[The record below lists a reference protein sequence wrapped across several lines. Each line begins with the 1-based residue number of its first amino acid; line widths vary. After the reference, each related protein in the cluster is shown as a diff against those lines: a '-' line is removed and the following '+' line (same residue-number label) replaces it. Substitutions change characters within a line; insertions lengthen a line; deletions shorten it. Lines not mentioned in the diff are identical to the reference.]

1 MNNEEFNDN
10 LFFVFEKLLMDK
22 ELAEKFAKCK
32 TEDELYNF
40 CLKIKGGYTKEEWKK
55 FAEIVYRLTI
65 DKENDKILLDNDLEE
80 IGGGN
85 MANNI
90 GKKALS
96 GTLAAL
102 TAATALQIGSV
113 NVSAASSSS
122 KPRTSISQKS
132 SSSKWRRVIKGVLIG
147 AGVAA
152 VAAALGYGVYRFVE
166 YKKNDT
172 TKNQPKPN
180 VDQSRIGVKK
190 DQILG
195 IKNLG
200 NSCYL
205 NAIAQQITSDPGLR
219 KRILDDCAD
228 NHPGQE
234 KLFAAV
240 QELVK
245 CAVNGRHGIKMSEDD
260 KNTLKSSLLDGDI
273 YDGNQQDAE
282 EYLNHIVKT
291 LYPEQG
297 TAIVSSIEIPK
308 ITGKT
313 ISVQDMVDHGGGFS
327 VDRAIGQL
335 MKSKDVEDAGFKA
348 DLEAIQENY
357 PRSKEPGK
365 KSNGS
370 TREDA
375 YRQYV
380 IFNTHQLGPKV
391 TFNSGKP
398 LKMLTKKERR
408 SGKLLFDGKF
418 YPSEGG
424 RVYIPIKRFGQDD
437 KGRKYKDQT
446 FVDVPEELTIGG
458 KNYRFV
464 GSVLHVGDGLN
475 SGHYKS
481 YTSDDGKKF
490 RSFDDSFSREVD
502 KSKVLEETGENGTIV
517 IYQLGDS

>member
-1 MNNEEFNDN
+1 MINAEEFNDN

-22 ELAEKFAKCK
+22 EIAEEFAKCK

-40 CLKIKGGYTKEEWKK
+40 CLEIKGGYTKEEWKK
-55 FAEIVYRLTI
+55 FAEIVYGLTI
-65 DKENDKILLDNDLEE
+65 DKENDKILLDNDLEK

-102 TAATALQIGSV
+102 TAATMLQIGSV
-113 NVSAASSSS
+113 NALAASSSS
-122 KPRTSISQKS
+122 KPSTSVSQKS
-132 SSSKWRRVIKGVLIG
+132 SSSKWRRIIKGVLIG

-190 DQILG
+190 GQTQVSVHG

-205 NAIAQQITSDPGLR
+205 NAVAQQIVSDPGLR
-219 KRILDDCAD
+219 NRILDDRVD

-234 KLFAAV
+234 KLFDAV
-240 QELVK
+240 QKLVK
-245 CAVNGRHGIKMSEDD
+245 CAVSSRHGVEMSEDD
-260 KNTLKSSLLDGDI
+260 KKVLISSLGAAGI

-291 LYPEQG
+291 LYPKQG
-297 TAIVSSIEIPK
+297 TAVVSSIEIPK
-308 ITGKT
+308 IPGKT
-313 ISVQDMVDHGGGFS
+313 ISVQDMVNHGGGFS

-335 MKSKDVEDAGFKA
+335 VRSGDEDFKK
-348 DLEAIQENY
+348 IQEIL
-357 PRSKEPGK
+357 PR
-365 KSNGS
+365 NS
-370 TREDA
+370 TSDRSLRNEI
-375 YRQYV
+375 YRGY
-380 IFNTHQLGPKV
+380 ISANIDQLDPEV

-398 LKMLTKKERR
+398 LKMLTKKERH

-424 RVYIPIKRFGQDD
+424 RVYIPIKRFDQDD
-437 KGRKYKDQT
+437 KGKYKDQT
-446 FVDVPEELTIGG
+446 FVNVPEELKIDG
-458 KNYRFV
+458 KKYRFV
-464 GSVLHVGDGLN
+464 GSVLHLGSSLN
-475 SGHYKS
+475 GGHYTS
-481 YTSDDGKKF
+481 YTSDDGEKF
-490 RSFDDSFSREVD
+490 RLFNDSISREAD
-502 KSKVLEETGENGTIV
+502 KSEVIRETGKNGTIV
-517 IYQLGDS
+517 VYQLGDS

>member
-10 LFFVFEKLLMDK
+10 LFFVFEKLLIDK

-113 NVSAASSSS
+113 NVSAASDSS
-122 KPRTSISQKS
+122 KPRTSVSQKS
-132 SSSKWRRVIKGVLIG
+132 SSSKWRRIIKGVLIG
-147 AGVAA
+147 VGVAA
-152 VAAALGYGVYRFVE
+152 VAAALGYGVYRFIE
-166 YKKNDT
+166 YKKE
-172 TKNQPKPN
+172 KNNTPK
-180 VDQSRIGVKK
+180 VDVDLGVKK
-190 DQILG
+190 DQTLG

-205 NAIAQQITSDPGLR
+205 NAVAQQITSDPGLR
-219 KRILDDCAD
+219 KRILDDRVD

-234 KLFAAV
+234 KLFDAV
-240 QELVK
+240 QKLVR
-245 CAVNGRHGIKMSEDD
+245 CAVNGRHGIEMREDY
-260 KNTLKSSLLDGDI
+260 TEILKSSLTDAGI

-282 EYLNHIVKT
+282 EYFRRIVRT
-291 LYPEQG
+291 LYPKQG
-297 TAIVSSIEIPK
+297 VSVLNPMEIPK
-308 ITGKT
+308 IPGRT
-313 ISVQDMVDHGGGFS
+313 ISVQDMVNHGGGFS

-335 MKSKDVEDAGFKA
+335 IRSGDENFKEIQKNFPKNKETETKSDR
-348 DLEAIQENY
+348 LL
-357 PRSKEPGK
+357 RM
-365 KSNGS
+365 
-370 TREDA
+370 DA

-380 IFNTHQLGPKV
+380 SSNTHQLDPEV
-391 TFNSGKP
+391 DFNSGKP

-408 SGKLLFDGKF
+408 LDEPLFNGKF

-424 RVYIPIKRFGQDD
+424 RVYIQIKRFGQDD
-437 KGRKYKDQT
+437 KGERYKDQT
-446 FVDVPEELTIGG
+446 FVNVPEELKIDG
-458 KNYRFV
+458 KKYRFV
-464 GSVLHVGDGLN
+464 GSVLHLGSSLN
-475 SGHYKS
+475 GGHYTS

-490 RSFDDSFSREVD
+490 RLFNDYTSREAD
-502 KSKVLEETGENGTIV
+502 KSEVIRETGKNGTIV
-517 IYQLGDS
+517 VYQLGDS